1 MIRIAL
7 VLLLVVAPT
16 ELNAQDASLSD
27 AWPRMGAR
35 SVLFAPVDSAFLD
48 MAVLPDEAAYPE
60 ILMSSMDRRRGAVR
74 GAVIGALAGGIT
86 LAGVALYYF
95 RGEGRLNGALYAGA
109 FGAQGAVLGGVVGGI
124 IGALV
129 GGPQKEEGR

>member
-48 MAVLPDEAAYPE
+48 MAVLPDEAAYPVV
-60 ILMSSMDRRRGAVR
+60 LMLRMDRRRGAVR
-74 GAVIGALAGGIT
+74 GAIIGALTVGIT
-86 LAGVALYYF
+86 VAGVALYYF
-95 RGEGRLNGALYAGA
+95 RDEGLNGALYVGA
-109 FGAQGAVLGGVVGGI
+109 FGAQGAVVGAVVGGI